1 MKFPNEMLETKLLEQ
16 LVQAKVWKNDIFYNT
31 IVKRQ
36 FSKRFVQKNILKHLH
51 SEISN
56 LFLSKNNLQTNIF
69 NTFSKMI
76 FFFIK
81 PTFST
86 RDNSIM
92 RKCKIQKCRNAKCK
106 NAKMQK
112 CKNAKCKLHNAKCK
126 NAEVQNAEMQD

>member
-56 LFLSKNNLQTNIF
+56 LFFSQQNLQTNMF
-69 NTFSKMI
+69 NNFSITESFKL
-76 FFFIK
+76 
-81 PTFST
+81 TFST

-92 RKCKIQKCRNAKCK
+92 QKCKILKCKDAKCKKCK
-106 NAKMQK
+106 NAKMQNATCIMRTANMQK
-112 CKNAKCKLHNAKCK
+112 CN
-126 NAEVQNAEMQD
+126 NAEMQQ